1 MANHLFFP
9 ALKEYNEIS
18 LDDQWT
24 FFPIVNNNK
33 KTYNSIDG
41 LARKTT
47 IRELLSFLEENLN
60 IDTGGDGEMSSF
72 TVANLNL
79 SQTAEI
85 DDGDTLTFTILGPG
99 SGTNQ
104 TLVQQ
109 AGDQTNVLFILD
121 PDNFQ
126 VTLQDDGSTVGSTTV
141 LNFADNIDVDNVG
154 SGLFEI
160 KTSPNFYEANGF
172 IEPSNRRVGFNG
184 RNITFTND
192 IVTNWLGD
200 QSSNEGGDFIVKG
213 NDTGVDS
220 PANSTILYGAGI
232 VRANHMRIYNDGYE
246 PYDTWETEGNPN
258 DMVETRYALFGFFS
272 DAYSEDMFQA
282 NGFKRTRATTRLELF
297 SNPTFAANA
306 GQAYSADAYIR
317 KFPDNYDV
325 MDQATRTI
333 TGGGDFVI
341 GRTSPTSQHSSGS
354 SIGMGSIIFVHGG
367 NINTDP
373 TLEFNYEGRLSNSE
387 YGEGNF
393 EATDP
398 TYFLGVNA
406 TGTFIELPN
415 SVTEKETFVIACS
428 DETTDLATATDVVT
442 FRLPYDFVITE
453 VRSSV
458 TTASDGSPVVAAIND
473 DGTPLGKVY
482 IDAGEKTSTTATI
495 SEGISSTTT
504 LDDDSEITIDI
515 TGVGSVTPGTGLKI
529 YLIGYRA

>member
-85 DDGDTLTFTILGPG
+85 DDGDTLTFTILGPR

-192 IVTNWLGD
+192 IVTNW
-200 QSSNEGGDFIVKG
+200 
-213 NDTGVDS
+213 
-220 PANSTILYGAGI
+220 
-232 VRANHMRIYNDGYE
+232 
-246 PYDTWETEGNPN
+246 
-258 DMVETRYALFGFFS
+258 
-272 DAYSEDMFQA
+272 
-282 NGFKRTRATTRLELF
+282 
-297 SNPTFAANA
+297 
-306 GQAYSADAYIR
+306 
-317 KFPDNYDV
+317 
-325 MDQATRTI
+325 
-333 TGGGDFVI
+333 
-341 GRTSPTSQHSSGS
+341 
-354 SIGMGSIIFVHGG
+354 
-367 NINTDP
+367 
-373 TLEFNYEGRLSNSE
+373 
-387 YGEGNF
+387 
-393 EATDP
+393 
-398 TYFLGVNA
+398 
-406 TGTFIELPN
+406 
-415 SVTEKETFVIACS
+415 
-428 DETTDLATATDVVT
+428 
-442 FRLPYDFVITE
+442 
-453 VRSSV
+453 
-458 TTASDGSPVVAAIND
+458 
-473 DGTPLGKVY
+473 
-482 IDAGEKTSTTATI
+482 
-495 SEGISSTTT
+495 
-504 LDDDSEITIDI
+504 
-515 TGVGSVTPGTGLKI
+515 
-529 YLIGYRA
+529 